1 MECNDGKKSNHTQI
15 MRLIASETA
24 IWSLSHGCVVAEG
37 GVVVAIGVVV
47 VAIGVVVVAIGV
59 VVVSK

>member
-15 MRLIASETA
+15 LRLIASETA

-37 GVVVAIGVVV
+37 VVV

>member
-1 MECNDGKKSNHTQI
+1 MECNDGKKSNQTQI
-15 MRLIASETA
+15 LRLIASETA

-37 GVVVAIGVVV
+37 VVVVSIGVVV
-47 VAIGVVVVAIGV
+47 VAISG